1 MKVFSIKH
9 SMVIGVALLSLAS
22 CKKEDALNVTSL
34 TGLGGDSWTQGA
46 IDKWIYDSLTVPYN
60 ITNKYKWDQFELDLG
75 HTVAPPMEQLVVP
88 LLSSIKKIW
97 SAPYVAEAGV
107 TFFNKY
113 SPKTLVMLGSY
124 QYLANGSIL
133 LGNAEGGAK
142 VRLFGV
148 NYFRLKGMTGYTPS
162 TDSNFAKTFF
172 YKTMHHEFAH
182 ILHQNILYP
191 QEYKTITTGYY
202 QYGNWINVS
211 DADERRD
218 GFITAYASSGFDDDF
233 AEMVSVMLTEGKS
246 GFDKIVAAIPA
257 GTSTYGT
264 TQAQAQARLRKKE
277 TIIVAYYK
285 NAWNIDFYS
294 LQTKCRD
301 ALTTLF

>member
-1 MKVFSIKH
+1 MKKIKIK
-9 SMVIGVALLSLAS
+9 SGFGLLAAILLLAS
-22 CKKEDALNVTSL
+22 CKKEDDLNVTNL
-34 TGLGGDSWTQGA
+34 TGLGGDTWTQGS
-46 IDKWIYDSLTVPYN
+46 IDKWIYDSLTVPHN

-75 HTVAPPMEQLVVP
+75 FTVTPPKEELVVP
-88 LLSSIKKIW
+88 LLSSIKKVW
-97 SAPYVAEAGV
+97 VAPYVAEAGT

-124 QYLANGSIL
+124 QFLANGSIL

-148 NYFRLKGMTGYTPS
+148 NYFKLKGMPGYNPA
-162 TDSNFAKTFF
+162 TDSSFAKTFF

-191 QEYKTITTGYY
+191 AEYKVISTGYY
-202 QYGNWINVS
+202 QYGNWINVT
-211 DADERRD
+211 DAVERRD

-233 AEMVSVMLTEGKS
+233 AEMISVMLTEGKS

-257 GTSTYGT
+257 GSSVNGMPQAT
-264 TQAQAQARLRKKE
+264 AQAALRRKE
-277 TIIVAYYK
+277 SIIVAYYK
-285 NAWNIDFYS
+285 NAWNVDFYS
-294 LQTKCRD
+294 LQLRCRN
-301 ALTTLF
+301 ALNTLF

>member
-1 MKVFSIKH
+1 MTRS
-9 SMVIGVALLSLAS
+9 LLKYNLMIATLVVSLIS
-22 CKKEDALNVTSL
+22 CRKEDPLEVTSL
-34 TGLGGDSWTQGA
+34 TGLGGDKWTQRT
-46 IDKWIYDSLTVPYN
+46 IDKWIYDSLTVPHN
-60 ITNKYKWDQFELDLG
+60 ITNKYKWDQFELDLNYIV
-75 HTVAPPMEQLVVP
+75 TPPKEELVVP
-88 LLSSIKKIW
+88 LLSSIKKAW
-97 SAPYVAEAGV
+97 SAPYVAEAGSL
-107 TFFNKY
+107 FFNKY

-148 NYFRLKGMTGYTPS
+148 NYFKLKGMAGYTPS

-191 QEYKTITTGYY
+191 QEYKTISVGYY
-202 QYGNWINVS
+202 QYGNWINVT
-211 DADERRD
+211 DANSRRD

-233 AEMVSVMLTEGKS
+233 AEMISVMLTEGKA
-246 GFDKIVAAIPA
+246 GFDKIVAAIPT
-257 GTSTYGT
+257 GTSTNGVPQAT
-264 TQAQAQARLRKKE
+264 AQAALRRKE
-277 TIIVAYYK
+277 ALIVAYYK

-294 LQTKCRD
+294 LQARCRG
-301 ALTTLF
+301 ALDTLF